1 MGSIKYLRPKSLKEA
16 TANLLAYKD
25 ARVLA
30 GGTDLILQMERKKVA
45 LTHLI
50 DLSFIPGI
58 DGLEMKE
65 DFLSLG
71 TMISIQDIHEST
83 QVREEFPAIA
93 EAAGNLG
100 CWQVRNRATLGG
112 NLANAAPSAEM
123 APPLIALG
131 ALVKLVGPDG
141 DRLLPL
147 ENFFKG
153 PGVTDLQPG
162 ELLVEVMV
170 PRPPAARKMIYL
182 RHSLRRSMDIS
193 LVNMAVC
200 FDDDQNVTQN
210 VRVVLGAVA
219 PTPIRARK
227 TEHLLEG
234 KTLDQELINQA
245 AELAAGEC
253 QPITDVRSTADYR
266 REIVKVLVRRS
277 FRALIGGV
285 D

>member
-170 PRPPAARKMIYL
+170 PRPPADRKMIYL

>member
-1 MGSIKYLRPKSLKEA
+1 MGSIKYLRTKSLKEA

-170 PRPPAARKMIYL
+170 PRPPADRKMIYL